1 MDPNTTHKDLY
12 DLPNSQ
18 LNAQSHIEIADI
30 YENENEK
37 EESTL
42 DGILTRIGQFGPF
55 QLIIL
60 LLICMAMMFSA
71 IFSITY
77 VFTASSVAHRYEI

>member
-30 YENENEK
+30 YENEK